1 MQIQL
6 RTDNHIPARQDLAQ
20 HCESV
25 LSSALARYGTR
36 LTRVEVH
43 FGDENSHKG
52 GDDDIRCVLEARPAG
67 HQPVAVRHNAP
78 AVELALD
85 GAVEKLERML
95 DSTFGR
101 LDNHKPR
108 GTHDGASNV

>member
-6 RTDNHIPARQDLAQ
+6 HSDRHVPIRQDLAQ

-25 LSSALARYGTR
+25 LTSALARYGTR
-36 LTRVEVH
+36 ITRVEVH
-43 FGDENSHKG
+43 FADENGEKG
-52 GDDDIRCVLEARPAG
+52 GGDDIRCVLEARAAG

-85 GAVEKLERML
+85 GAAEKLDRLL

-101 LDNHKPR
+101 LSNHQPR
-108 GTHDGASNV
+108 TSS